1 MGGFGRDP
9 FNQNF
14 RPVRPGKAV
23 RLKRTGPVF
32 SKLFRLDRTDPLS
45 FGPKFPEFLVEW
57 IAAFAPSKN
66 HWSHLFQITLTDI
79 ELHMTKLTFN
89 LGGCAYIVCKERPFL
104 KVRTWRN
111 WYLLWYEKSCMWYL
125 ISRRKKYWVKN
136 VENTI
141 IIAYAVLTSTYHK
154 FPCNL
159 TSSYL

>member
-1 MGGFGRDP
+1 M
-9 FNQNF
+9 
-14 RPVRPGKAV
+14 V
-23 RLKRTGPVF
+23 RLKSTGPVF

-104 KVRTWRN
+104 KSEPEETGTYYDMRKVVCDILYRD
-111 WYLLWYEKSCMWYL
+111 EKST
-125 ISRRKKYWVKN
+125 
-136 VENTI
+136 E
-141 IIAYAVLTSTYHK
+141 
-154 FPCNL
+154 
-159 TSSYL
+159 